1 MVIYFIHFK
10 LNAMKALRYIVLIII
25 IIYIVFSC
33 TPKKTS
39 VSHFQQVVL
48 QSSGQL
54 SKELLFSSKALIS
67 NRLKTLHI
75 DTFEIAQNNEK
86 SQLIVMM
93 SDSINVQAMS
103 TALTSK
109 GEMNFCLAL
118 ANGEVVSKLKKLDS
132 NLKLAAD
139 RNVAALLS
147 LLQANQVTSDNSPV
161 IALVDANDTGLV
173 VKCLNSES
181 IRKLLADD
189 VKFVWGNKANDQQKC
204 ALYAVLA
211 GNAITGK
218 TLNDAS
224 ALVSQSYNIEINLS
238 FNDEGSMKWKEMT
251 GKNLGKSIA
260 MLVDNKVYSAP
271 TVRSEISNGKSVI
284 TGNFTWPEASN
295 LAAILKNGVLPSSF
309 ILVK

>member
-1 MVIYFIHFK
+1 
-10 LNAMKALRYIVLIII
+10 MKALRYIVLIII